1 VSGVTGTPAQPGGA
15 TWDLAFLRAG
25 LLASVP
31 VTAVAAVL
39 VGLLRTWGDALT
51 VLVGAVVVAAF
62 FCVSGA
68 VIAWA
73 GRAGDAFTLPA
84 ALGTFVIKVAVIGA
98 VFQSLPTDSWPDRRV
113 LGWTVI
119 AGALFWSVVQGR
131 WVWTRQL
138 YYVTPPEPPRASAPE
153 GRTAAP
159 QAAAGDPENRGTRG

>member
-1 VSGVTGTPAQPGGA
+1 MTRPAGASAQAGGA

-25 LLASVP
+25 LLASLP

-39 VGLLRTWGDALT
+39 VGLVRDWADALT
-51 VLVGAVVVAAF
+51 VVIGAAVVAAF
-62 FCVSGA
+62 FCISGA

-73 GRAGDAFTLPA
+73 GRVGDAFTLPA

-98 VFQSLPTDSWPDRRV
+98 VFQSLPADSWLDRRV

-119 AGALFWSVVQGR
+119 VGALFWSVVQGR

-138 YYVTPPEPPRASAPE
+138 YYVTPPAPPARE
-153 GRTAAP
+153 GRTAGP
-159 QAAAGDPENRGTRG
+159 QPPVVDPETPTTRG

>member
-1 VSGVTGTPAQPGGA
+1 MTGPAGTSTGAGGA

-25 LLASVP
+25 LLASLP
-31 VTAVAAVL
+31 VTALAAVL
-39 VGLLRTWGDALT
+39 VGLVRTWADALT
-51 VLVGAVVVAAF
+51 VVIGAAVVAAF
-62 FCVSGA
+62 FCISGA

-73 GRAGDAFTLPA
+73 GRVGDAFTLPA

-98 VFQSLPTDSWPDRRV
+98 VFQSLPADSWLDRRV

-138 YYVTPPEPPRASAPE
+138 YYVTPPTPPRPPAGE
-153 GRTAAP
+153 RRTAGP
-159 QAAAGDPENRGTRG
+159 QPPVVDPETPTTRG